1 MGLEIRP
8 QLYRLRPVTA
18 SNSRVR
24 NKRPS
29 AKVSACGTK
38 RVVATSLVPLAVT
51 TTAVG
56 RRCYIY
62 RRVRVLILRL
72 SEVYTFRAAC
82 WTILGLAQQ
91 SCMDYLR

>member
-29 AKVSACGTK
+29 KVSASGTK

-51 TTAVG
+51 TVQLTAVG
-56 RRCYIY
+56 GRCYI
-62 RRVRVLILRL
+62 
-72 SEVYTFRAAC
+72 
-82 WTILGLAQQ
+82 
-91 SCMDYLR
+91 